1 MSYLKFEELLGHLFF
16 FEILNL
22 MILFQLSDGN
32 SYLLFFFNI
41 SGLQILVSW
50 VFVFFSEK
58 MK

>member
-32 SYLLFFFNI
+32 SYLLFFFQYQWFANTCEL
-41 SGLQILVSW
+41 G
-50 VFVFFSEK
+50 FCFF
-58 MK
+58 